1 LNEKKSKSKKDVELR
16 LISELMKNCHRSDR
30 ELARAIRVSQ
40 PTVSRIR
47 TRLEKEGVVTEYAMI
62 PDFKKLGYNLM
73 GVTFFS
79 LKEQLSEDG
88 EKELRKT
95 AVEVEKQN
103 TFGSLIIV
111 KGLGLLKDRMF
122 ITLYKDYSDFV
133 RTLNFT
139 KQLANVNVESM
150 ESFLVDLN
158 DKNNY
163 RILTMAQVARHIL
176 SSKESVGP

>member
-1 LNEKKSKSKKDVELR
+1 LNEKKTKSKKDVELR
-16 LISELMKNCHRSDR
+16 LVSELMKNCHRSDR

-47 TRLEKEGVVTEYAMI
+47 TRLEKEGVVREYAMI

-79 LKEQLSEDG
+79 LREPLSKEG

-111 KGLGLLKDRMF
+111 KGLGLRKDRMF
-122 ITLYKDYSDFV
+122 ITLYKDYTDFA
-133 RTLNFT
+133 RTLDFT
-139 KQLANVNVESM
+139 KQLANVNVGSM

-158 DKNNY
+158 DENNY
-163 RILTMAQVARHIL
+163 RILTMAEVARHIRARD
-176 SSKESVGP
+176 S